1 MWGTTHPPV
10 APGSSISHQG
20 CQCYLN
26 MSSPLVESDPTEQD
40 VCQSELTDDMRWK
53 DWLTAGW
60 ALTAQ
65 REEVIET
72 ALSMQSIPIHSFTHL
87 VRVPHVQC

>member
-1 MWGTTHPPV
+1 
-10 APGSSISHQG
+10 
-20 CQCYLN
+20 

-72 ALSMQSIPIHSFTHL
+72 ALSMQGGSIFESSG
-87 VRVPHVQC
+87 